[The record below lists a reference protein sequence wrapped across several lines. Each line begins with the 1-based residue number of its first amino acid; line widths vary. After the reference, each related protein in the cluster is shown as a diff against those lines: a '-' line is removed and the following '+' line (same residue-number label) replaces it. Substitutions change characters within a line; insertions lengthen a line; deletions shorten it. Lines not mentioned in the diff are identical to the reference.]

1 MQFESIEG
9 QLKNQS
15 DSSERKL
22 VDKAVKYLQQTG
34 HANVRPLC
42 LKIVSGPGGRAREID
57 AAAIADNCALVV
69 EHKNLMDSKGA
80 DQLASV
86 VEFIE

>member
-1 MQFESIEG
+1 M
-9 QLKNQS
+9 
-15 DSSERKL
+15 
-22 VDKAVKYLQQTG
+22 KYLEQSG

-57 AAAIADNCALVV
+57 AAAIADNCAIVI
-69 EHKNLMDSKGA
+69 EHKNLMDIEGA
-80 DQLASV
+80 VQLASL